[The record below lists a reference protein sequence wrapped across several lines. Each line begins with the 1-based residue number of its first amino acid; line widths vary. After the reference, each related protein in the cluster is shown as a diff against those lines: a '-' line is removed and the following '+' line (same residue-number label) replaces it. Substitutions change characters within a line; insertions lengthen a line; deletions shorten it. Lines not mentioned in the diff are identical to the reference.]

1 MPITDDFFDH
11 HSHCTV
17 FCDQQSSLLDVTASI
32 IQGSAVGP
40 AAYVVTA
47 GDLTAT
53 TSGNSLCKFADDTY
67 LIIPARNEASRPS
80 ELANIQ
86 DWAQLLKTHFSLAI
100 AFIRL
105 LHYSSHL
112 LLSCTC
118 GRKQAYWK
126 WQCEMYSCHMHLWL
140 PAKTQITHLATN
152 STVT

>member
-1 MPITDDFFDH
+1 MTCRLVRHSSLLHKLAQLELPDNIYNWLNDFFDH

-17 FCDQQSSLLDVTASI
+17 FRDQQSSLLDITASI
-32 IQGSAVGP
+32 IQGSAIGP

-105 LHYSSHL
+105 LHYSSH
-112 LLSCTC
+112 
-118 GRKQAYWK
+118 
-126 WQCEMYSCHMHLWL
+126 
-140 PAKTQITHLATN
+140 
-152 STVT
+152 